1 MPIDMD
7 ADTIRLR
14 NIIEEDDR
22 SGGYMVE
29 WLIQTCDEYEM
40 LYESIIPAIEGLWM
54 KWKVDVRNADMFV
67 IMNDYYDEISHDE
80 TWGSSEGW

>member
-1 MPIDMD
+1 MPIDMY
-7 ADTIRLR
+7 ADTQRLR
-14 NIIEEDDR
+14 DIIAEDER
-22 SGGYMVE
+22 NNGHMVD

-40 LYESIIPAIEGLWM
+40 LYESIIPAINGLWS

-80 TWGSSEGW
+80 MWGSNEE

>member
-22 SGGYMVE
+22 SCGYMVE